1 MHVKTDIVGAEERA
15 QLLRALLTNLANLTE
30 DPSSIPIIR
39 IIPTLG
45 DPMFL
50 ASVGIGTYTHIPTHR
65 PPHTHIRN
73 SRIMGS
79 AIKSGYCRM
88 PRFSS

>member
-1 MHVKTDIVGAEERA
+1 MHVKTDIVGAGERA
-15 QLLRALLTNLANLTE
+15 QLLRALANLTE
-30 DPSSIPIIR
+30 DPSSIPIIH

-50 ASVGIGTYTHIPTHR
+50 ASVGTGTYTHIPTHR
-65 PPHTHIRN
+65 PLHTHIRN
-73 SRIMGS
+73 SRIMGRVNGS